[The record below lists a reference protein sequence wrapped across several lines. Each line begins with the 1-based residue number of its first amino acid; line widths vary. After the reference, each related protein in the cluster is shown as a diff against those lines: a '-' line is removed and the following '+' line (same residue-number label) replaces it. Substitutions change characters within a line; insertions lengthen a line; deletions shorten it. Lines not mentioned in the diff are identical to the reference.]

1 MHCRL
6 LMIGGVIRYI
16 HKDAERQAMCFSP
29 ADETTVAR
37 RLISSCRV
45 AHADLRYREHDKCRQ
60 TTRRWGIIACVD
72 ASLISLQTGSAGPV
86 LR

>member
-45 AHADLRYREHDKCRQ
+45 AHADLRYREHDKIFNVVK
-60 TTRRWGIIACVD
+60 RRVGG
-72 ASLISLQTGSAGPV
+72 ASLHASTRL
-86 LR
+86 